1 MDLELKRKLEEASD
15 LVSEMTGLSVDDVPE
30 LQQLEWQMAS
40 AMRPA
45 NEQSDPR
52 VLTVDNQYDWV
63 SKTQLLYSNQE
74 LQDAPNWVKDTT
86 NRNFDSAQALRDIPI
101 VHRSQLNYLQGLW
114 FDMVL
119 DAFNKDKQLFLIVN
133 GTAGTG
139 KSHTIA
145 AISHAIPHQALIRSA
160 FTAKTAFIIK
170 GTTLHSAFNLPVESG
185 SKKFKPLNGPALKA
199 LPERFAKVKVIIIDE
214 FSMVS
219 QPLMGK
225 IDFRLREAKGI
236 QKPFGGVSVNIVGDP
251 GQLPPVAAPCLF
263 GNSTQAFSNE
273 HR

>member
-119 DAFNKDKQLFLIVN
+119 DAFNKDRQLLLIVN

-139 KSHTIA
+139 KNPYNSCFL
-145 AISHAIPHQALIRSA
+145 PCNSA
-160 FTAKTAFIIK
+160 SNT
-170 GTTLHSAFNLPVESG
+170 N
-185 SKKFKPLNGPALKA
+185 SK
-199 LPERFAKVKVIIIDE
+199 RIH
-214 FSMVS
+214 
-219 QPLMGK
+219 
-225 IDFRLREAKGI
+225 
-236 QKPFGGVSVNIVGDP
+236 
-251 GQLPPVAAPCLF
+251 C
-263 GNSTQAFSNE
+263 
-273 HR
+273 